1 MATTIT
7 VAAEIL
13 RDEVALFHP
22 DQLRYVD
29 GKIEVMVGAWA
40 WRRLRE
46 IAVQDSLIENMEKET
61 KGNAA

>member
-1 MATTIT
+1 
-7 VAAEIL
+7 
-13 RDEVALFHP
+13 LFHP